1 MPAARRTLRT
11 FGLAIL
17 VATLSALAIS
27 QDVAPAQNPSG
38 AAPKPEGQKCTLS
51 GTVVSTVGGAPVR
64 KAKVRLLLQGQG
76 TYEDAQTTN
85 TDVEGRFRFGEV
97 LAGQYLLMV
106 SHPSFVSSGDSRAV
120 RSSMMFTLAPSQEV
134 KDVVV
139 RLVPG
144 AVLRGR
150 VTDED
155 GDPVPQ
161 VQVQVLH
168 TSKSGPP
175 GQDPRQAEMQLHAG
189 GGNTDDQGEFRVFS
203 LSPGRYYVKVIPP
216 MEGANVRPPSGKT
229 EQQAYVPTYYPGTTS
244 RETATAVDL
253 RGGDETTVNIPLVR
267 ATLYPVTGTL
277 RNAADGMVMNGMV
290 MAMQSMNPAAQ
301 TPVREGKFELRV
313 PAGHYSLMAMGIEE
327 GFSPGQRPPSTHRVI
342 DVPEGGL
349 RNVELILGA
358 SKGSAADVSGRI
370 RAEAGALPQGHS
382 LYVVLQPMNS
392 QKSDPEE
399 EQDIFGESTQ
409 GGGFALAKADGTF
422 EMKNVLPG
430 TYEVVLGAQSSGLE
444 DWYTKSIFVG
454 PHDQLSSGITVSGS
468 ALQLDVVVS
477 SKGGTA
483 EGTVKDRDQ
492 HAAANAKVVLVPDVA
507 RSKRRSLYQ
516 TAPTDQNGHFSL
528 RGVEPGAYTVYAWD
542 NLEPGQPWFDAD
554 AMKQLKDDGVPV
566 TIRAGE
572 KTHADIQLV
581 ASQPDE
587 DPQ

>member
-1 MPAARRTLRT
+1 MLAARRTLRT
-11 FGLAIL
+11 YRLVIL
-17 VATLSALAIS
+17 VATLSVLAIS
-27 QDVAPAQNPSG
+27 QDSAPLQNPSG
-38 AAPKPEGQKCTLS
+38 ASAKPEGQKCTLS
-51 GTVVSTVGGAPVR
+51 GTVVSTLGGAPVR
-64 KAKVRLLLQGQG
+64 KATVRLIPQRQGAN
-76 TYEDAQTTN
+76 EEAQTTN

-106 SHPSFVSSGDSRAV
+106 SHPSFVSSGDSRAA
-120 RSSMMFTLAPSQEV
+120 RSTMMYTLAPGQEV

-139 RLVPG
+139 RLIPG

-155 GDPVPQ
+155 GDPVAQ
-161 VQVQVLH
+161 VQVEVLH
-168 TSKSGPP
+168 TKKSGPP

-189 GGNTDDQGEFRVFS
+189 SGNTDDQGEFRVFS

-216 MEGANVRPPSGKT
+216 MEGPSVRPPSGKT

-277 RNAADGMVMNGMV
+277 RSAAGGVVMNGV
-290 MAMQSMNPAAQ
+290 VIATQSMNPAAQ
-301 TPVREGKFELRV
+301 TRVREGKFELRV

-409 GGGFALAKADGTF
+409 GGGFALARADGTF

-454 PHDQLSSGITVSGS
+454 PHDQLSSGITVAGS

-477 SKGGTA
+477 AKGGTA

-492 HAAANAKVVLVPDVA
+492 HAAANAKVVLVPDAV

-516 TAPTDQNGHFSL
+516 TAQTDQKGQFSL

-542 NLEPGQPWFDAD
+542 NLETGQPWFDAD

-572 KTHADIQLV
+572 KTHADVQLV
-581 ASQPDE
+581 ANQPDE